1 MEYEYPLDLDWTND
15 EMMKV
20 IHFFNKIENYY
31 ESSVKGDE
39 VLNAYKNFKHIVPGK
54 ADEKQIF
61 KEFEN
66 KSGYNSY
73 KVVQEIK
80 KIQIKLYLV
89 KISTNFFYQIHNNKL
104 I

>member
-1 MEYEYPLDLDWTND
+1 M
-15 EMMKV
+15 
-20 IHFFNKIENYY
+20 
-31 ESSVKGDE
+31 
-39 VLNAYKNFKHIVPGK
+39 PGK

-89 KISTNFFYQIHNNKL
+89 KISTNFFY
-104 I
+104 

>member
-1 MEYEYPLDLDWTND
+1 MEYQYPLDLDWTNE

-31 ESSVKGDE
+31 ESSVKGEE
-39 VLNAYKNFKHIVPGK
+39 VKHAYKQFKEIVPGK
-54 ADEKQIF
+54 AEEKQIF

-73 KVVQEIK
+73 KVVQE
-80 KIQIKLYLV
+80 V
-89 KISTNFFYQIHNNKL
+89 NKYPEQQRFGKES
-104 I
+104 

>member
-1 MEYEYPLDLDWTND
+1 MEYQYPLDLDWTND

-31 ESSVKGDE
+31 EASVKGDE

-61 KEFEN
+61 KI
-66 KSGYNSY
+66 
-73 KVVQEIK
+73 KVVIIVTK
-80 KIQIKLYLV
+80 
-89 KISTNFFYQIHNNKL
+89 
-104 I
+104 

>member
-1 MEYEYPLDLDWTND
+1 MEYQYPLDLDWTND

-31 ESSVKGDE
+31 EASVKGDE
-39 VLNAYKNFKHIVPGK
+39 VLNAY
-54 ADEKQIF
+54 KQIF

-80 KIQIKLYLV
+80 KNPNQTLFSKD
-89 KISTNFFYQIHNNKL
+89 FD
-104 I
+104 

>member
-1 MEYEYPLDLDWTND
+1 MEYQYPLDLDWTND

-31 ESSVKGDE
+31 EASVKG
-39 VLNAYKNFKHIVPGK
+39 
-54 ADEKQIF
+54 DEKQIF

-80 KIQIKLYLV
+80 KNPNQTLFSKD
-89 KISTNFFYQIHNNKL
+89 FD
-104 I
+104 

>member
-1 MEYEYPLDLDWTND
+1 MEYQYPLDLDWTND

-20 IHFFNKIENYY
+20 IHFFNKIE
-31 ESSVKGDE
+31 
-39 VLNAYKNFKHIVPGK
+39 NAYKNFKHIVPGK

-73 KVVQEIK
+73 KVIQEIK
-80 KIQIKLYLV
+80 KNPNQTIFSKDID
-89 KISTNFFYQIHNNKL
+89 
-104 I
+104 

>member
-1 MEYEYPLDLDWTND
+1 MEYQYPLDLDWTND

-20 IHFFNKIENYY
+20 IHFFNKIKNYY

-80 KIQIKLYLV
+80 KNPNQ
-89 KISTNFFYQIHNNKL
+89 TFFSNDID
-104 I
+104 

>member
-1 MEYEYPLDLDWTND
+1 ML
-15 EMMKV
+15 
-20 IHFFNKIENYY
+20 I
-31 ESSVKGDE
+31 
-39 VLNAYKNFKHIVPGK
+39 KNFKHIVPGK

-80 KIQIKLYLV
+80 KKS
-89 KISTNFFYQIHNNKL
+89 KSNFI
-104 I
+104 